1 MNKIQMYKILIK
13 DYKLSGRDANIQKVK
28 QRQAKQNIRECKA
41 RVFPKIR
48 AIRKLAP
55 SNKYT
60 NCSFQPITSCLER
73 FFFFR
78 PLPYAL
84 LFFFL
89 PPMMVGELTPNPK
102 VESP

>member
-73 FFFFR
+73 FFF
-78 PLPYAL
+78 PAASLCIA
-84 LFFFL
+84 FFFL